1 MYHAVVLQPFKWGAE
16 MSSLE
21 PIRPKLAIIQPV
33 VFVLDG
39 SVSMDWRIGKN
50 SKSNLVRDT
59 LVSIVNY
66 FKDEERRK
74 SEGDFSGDYIY
85 IQIIAFDITP
95 VRYFDD
101 FVRISDLS
109 EDDIPSPTD
118 KIRSTLER
126 ANRGTRISQ
135 GLRAARAVIQ
145 SFIIKNELDFRQVYK
160 TAIILLS
167 DGCTND
173 NDIKDLE
180 SISKE
185 INALY
190 NVFVIEFGEPSSKRS
205 SGKFHRR
212 SCPEILQMVAS
223 EVNPELRRKY
233 ENVARR
239 FELEVDSNE
248 FFINNR
254 LYIRTLNERHLPV
267 IFITMST
274 IRKVVS

>member
-1 MYHAVVLQPFKWGAE
+1 

>member
-1 MYHAVVLQPFKWGAE
+1 M
-16 MSSLE
+16 LE

-39 SVSMDWRIGKN
+39 SVSMDWRIGGK

-66 FKDEERRK
+66 FKDEERRR

-85 IQIIAFDITP
+85 IQIIAFDVTP
-95 VRYFDD
+95 VKYFDD

-109 EDDIPSPTD
+109 GEEIPSPTD
-118 KIRSTLER
+118 KIRSTLKR
-126 ANRGTRISQ
+126 ANKGTRISQ
-135 GLRAARAVIQ
+135 GLRAARASIQ
-145 SFIIKNELDFRQVYK
+145 SFIISNELDFRQIYK

-173 NDIKDLE
+173 DDIENLE

-212 SCPEILQMVAS
+212 SCPEILQKVAS

-239 FELEVDSNE
+239 FELEVNANE
-248 FFINNR
+248 FFTNNR